1 MANPSMSK
9 KKPTQM
15 GMNKTGIATSPRL
28 AKAMEEG
35 ARDGISPGT
44 PEAEAVTRLRLEY
57 SQEAPPVGTMP
68 PPASLKGAA
77 KTAVDT
83 IKGNKPLVLL
93 DLLGE
98 RAAFERSGTRL
109 YDALL
114 VKLDAADPHPGG
126 PTRAE
131 LERIRDEEIQHF
143 QLVKEAIESLGG
155 DPTVVTPSADVM
167 GVAGM
172 GWVQV
177 LTDARTTLNE
187 CMKVILAAELVDN
200 DGWLTLI
207 DIAQG
212 LGHDELAGG
221 FRRALAQ
228 EEEHLALVR
237 SWLSTAVAGEA
248 GLEAPQEGT
257 PLGPA
262 GGPIP

>member
-1 MANPSMSK
+1 
-9 KKPTQM
+9 
-15 GMNKTGIATSPRL
+15 
-28 AKAMEEG
+28 MEEVTKE
-35 ARDGISPGT
+35 AISPGT
-44 PEAEAVTRLRLEY
+44 PEGEAITRVRLEY
-57 SQEAPPVGTMP
+57 SRGAPPVGTMP

-98 RAAFERSGTRL
+98 RAAFERTGTRL

-114 VKLDAADPHPGG
+114 VKLEAADAHPGG
-126 PTRAE
+126 PTRPQ

-155 DPTVVTPSADVM
+155 DPTVMTPSADIM
-167 GVAGM
+167 GVASM
-172 GWVQV
+172 GWPQV
-177 LTDARTTLNE
+177 LTDPRTTLNE
-187 CMKVILAAELVDN
+187 SLKVILAAELVDN

-207 DIAQG
+207 DVAQG
-212 LGHDELAGG
+212 MGHDDLAAG

-237 SWLSTAVAGEA
+237 GWLNTAVAGEA
-248 GLEAPQEGT
+248 GLETPREGPPMGAP
-257 PLGPA
+257 